1 MTNDITLDVG
11 PCSVLIICSCG
22 WRDVTDNRRSAWLI
36 AARHLKDAH
45 GDLQAGWRARHNA
58 YMIDRRTKEK
68 EKKSRGQK
76 RTRR

>member
-1 MTNDITLDVG
+1 MTNDITLDIG
-11 PCSVLIICSCG
+11 PCSVLISCSCG
-22 WRDVTDNRRSAWLI
+22 WRDVTANRRSAWLI

-45 GDLQAGWRARHNA
+45 GDLQAGWNARHNA

-68 EKKSRGQK
+68 KSRGQK